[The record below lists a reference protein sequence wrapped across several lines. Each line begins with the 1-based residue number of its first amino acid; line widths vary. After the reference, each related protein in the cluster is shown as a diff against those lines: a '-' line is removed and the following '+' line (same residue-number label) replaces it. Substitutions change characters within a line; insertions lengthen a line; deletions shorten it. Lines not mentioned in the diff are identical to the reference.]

1 MAASSYR
8 GTSVPGARVSA
19 EVAGP
24 GKGVGRGVAGNA
36 NRPFAAIGLLLPVAL
51 LEDALFSAPAAVFVV
66 SAPAP
71 LFFCWAH
78 NGKAKSALI
87 ASTAHPLR
95 ITFLLSLMMN
105 RIPFGSHACLVTARS
120 SRRAPLSAFTTLLVV
135 ASSSPGTHFSH
146 INVPTQGEKPR
157 KKGRSA
163 VRLFHNSLS
172 TQLLPRS
179 PAAVFHAGCPFSREF
194 SGFGPPGRR
203 AAWLSTAR
211 PRNQAAHSRNRAGC
225 DRRKAA

>member
-8 GTSVPGARVSA
+8 GTSVPGARVSS

-51 LEDALFSAPAAVFVV
+51 LEDALFSALAAVFVV
-66 SAPAP
+66 SPPAP

-78 NGKAKSALI
+78 NGKAKSAPI

-105 RIPFGSHACLVTARS
+105 RIPFGSRACLVTARS
-120 SRRAPLSAFTTLLVV
+120 SLRAPLSALQFFQSSLLRLP
-135 ASSSPGTHFSH
+135 APTSPTSMSR
-146 INVPTQGEKPR
+146 PMEKNR
-157 KKGRSA
+157 GKKD
-163 VRLFHNSLS
+163 
-172 TQLLPRS
+172 
-179 PAAVFHAGCPFSREF
+179 AA
-194 SGFGPPGRR
+194 
-203 AAWLSTAR
+203 
-211 PRNQAAHSRNRAGC
+211 Q
-225 DRRKAA
+225 

>member
-66 SAPAP
+66 SPPAP

-78 NGKAKSALI
+78 NGKAKSAPI

-105 RIPFGSHACLVTARS
+105 RIPFGSRLPGDRPQFPAGSVKRIAIL
-120 SRRAPLSAFTTLLVV
+120 PVV

-146 INVPTQGEKPR
+146 VNVPTHGEKPR

-179 PAAVFHAGCPFSREF
+179 
-194 SGFGPPGRR
+194 
-203 AAWLSTAR
+203 
-211 PRNQAAHSRNRAGC
+211 
-225 DRRKAA
+225 